1 MMDEMLR
8 AVQKPTG
15 FDESSPEKK
24 YSLFGHVDIHRFLKD
39 MVKSECESARSGV
52 EGVKE
57 LPYSKQIAKILL
69 KNFDD
74 AIKTR
79 ACFILL
85 ALVEN
90 AETSALVMPQLKKQI
105 MAITAEFK
113 ASGSKSKG
121 L

>member
-1 MMDEMLR
+1 
-8 AVQKPTG
+8 
-15 FDESSPEKK
+15 
-24 YSLFGHVDIHRFLKD
+24 
-39 MVKSECESARSGV
+39 MVKSECESVRSGV

-90 AETSALVMPQLKKQI
+90 AETSALVMP
-105 MAITAEFK
+105 
-113 ASGSKSKG
+113 
-121 L
+121 